1 MTAFTVEDALRRHT
15 PEQRAAT
22 LADPGFGALFSDSMA
37 RIDWT
42 ADQGWHGHRLTPYA
56 PFTLDPAS
64 AVFHYAQEAFEGLKA
79 YAHADGSVWRFRG
92 EVNAAR
98 FQRSC
103 RRLGLPELPAD
114 DFLASIDELVKLDR
128 DWVPTGEEQ
137 SLYLR
142 PFMFARSA
150 FLAVKPS
157 TAVTYAVIASP
168 SGSYFGG
175 SGVKP
180 VDIWFSTEFSRA
192 APGGTGFA
200 KCGGNYAASML
211 AQAEAEANGCSQVGF
226 VDAIE
231 HRYVEELGGMNL
243 FAVTARGELLTP
255 ELTDTILEGVTRS
268 AVLQLARDNGLEVVE
283 RKITLDELFAG
294 IDDGSVGEVFACGTA
309 AVITPVASLKNADG
323 AHVVGGREPG
333 RVTLDLRT
341 QLTEIQ
347 YGLRPDPHGWM
358 HRIV

>member
-1 MTAFTVEDALRRHT
+1 MTDFTIE
-15 PEQRAAT
+15 RAAGRT
-22 LADPGFGALFSDSMA
+22 AEERTAVLADPGFGSNFSDHMTL
-37 RIDWT
+37 IDWT
-42 ADQGWHGHRLTPYA
+42 AADGWHDHRVVAYA
-56 PFTLDPAS
+56 PFQLDPAS
-64 AVFHYAQEAFEGLKA
+64 AVLHYAQEAFEGLKA
-79 YAHADGSVWRFRG
+79 YARADGSVWRFRA
-92 EVNAAR
+92 EVNAER

-103 RRLGLPELPAD
+103 RRLGLPELPVE
-114 DFLASIDELVKLDR
+114 DFLDGIDELVRIDR
-128 DWVPTGEEQ
+128 DWVPTGDEQ

-157 TAVTYAVIASP
+157 TSVTYAVIASP

-175 SGVKP
+175 SGVTP

-226 VDAIE
+226 VDAVE

-243 FAVTARGELLTP
+243 FAVTAAGELVTP
-255 ELTDTILEGVTRS
+255 KLTDTILEGVTRS
-268 AVLQLARDNGLEVVE
+268 AILRLAGDAGLAVVE
-283 RKITLDELFAG
+283 RRITLDELLAG
-294 IDDGSVGEVFACGTA
+294 IDDGAVTEVFACGTA

-323 AHVVGGREPG
+323 QHVVGDREPG
-333 RVTLDLRT
+333 PVTLDLRT
-341 QLTEIQ
+341 TLTEIQ
-347 YGLRPDPHGWM
+347 YGLRPDPHGWTA
-358 HRIV
+358 RIM